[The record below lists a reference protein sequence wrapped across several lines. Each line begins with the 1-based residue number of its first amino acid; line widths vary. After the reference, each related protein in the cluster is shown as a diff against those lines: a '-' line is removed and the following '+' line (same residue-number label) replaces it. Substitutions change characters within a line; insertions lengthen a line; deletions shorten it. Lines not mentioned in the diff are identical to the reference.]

1 MKPMRAIDTIGS
13 YYVDLKAVKEINKDC
28 VMEGAYSHTCLI
40 PFSLAN
46 MRATI
51 QNQIPFLIS
60 SSPSYFIIMKF

>member
-1 MKPMRAIDTIGS
+1 MKPMRAIGTIGS

-40 PFSLAN
+40 QFSLAN

-51 QNQIPFLIS
+51 QN
-60 SSPSYFIIMKF
+60 

>member
-1 MKPMRAIDTIGS
+1 MKPMRAIDTIGSSS

-40 PFSLAN
+40 QFSLAN

-51 QNQIPFLIS
+51 QN
-60 SSPSYFIIMKF
+60 